1 MIGCMAH
8 KLCHVFDGAIYTF
21 VNYFRLDKVMQE
33 FNMEKLMCVEISK
46 LSGTLVEFNFCVELN
61 SYQIIYSVYF
71 QCFCIFCFYPI
82 FILHPKVEE
91 INYEI

>member
-1 MIGCMAH
+1 MTGFMAH

-21 VNYFRLDKVMQE
+21 NYFRLDKDMQE

-46 LSGTLVEFNFCVELN
+46 LSGMLVEFNFCVELN

-71 QCFCIFCFYPI
+71 QCFYIFCFYPI
-82 FILHPKVEE
+82 FLLHPKVEE